1 MSKSQS
7 KSLKTVDEDL
17 RHSDS
22 EVSNLGKDHYLLEDQ
37 VGFILRGVS
46 QRHLSIFSRLIPE
59 LTPTQFSALSKL
71 CQLGQASQ
79 NELGR
84 LTAMDAATIK
94 GVVDRLKLRELISSE
109 PLSSDL
115 RRLILKPTSAGQQLY
130 LKVVSSAHAV
140 TKETLEPLSDK
151 EKDVFLSLLKKLI

>member
-1 MSKSQS
+1 MPKPQNLNPNS
-7 KSLKTVDEDL
+7 
-17 RHSDS
+17 SDNNHRLS
-22 EVSNLGKDHYLLEDQ
+22 DDVISPLEETHYVLEDQ

-46 QRHLSIFSRLIPE
+46 QRHLSLFSRLIPD

-115 RRLILKPTSAGQQLY
+115 RRLILKPTSAGRQLY
-130 LKVVSSAHAV
+130 NEVVMAAHAV
-140 TKETLEPLSDK
+140 TKDTLEPLSDK
-151 EKDVFLSLLKKLI
+151 EKEVFLDLLKKLT

>member
-7 KSLKTVDEDL
+7 KSLKTVDENH

-22 EVSNLGKDHYLLEDQ
+22 GVSNLGKDHYLLEDQ

-130 LKVVSSAHAV
+130 LKVVNSAHAV

>member
-1 MSKSQS
+1 MPKAQS
-7 KSLKTVDEDL
+7 KTPHKADHDN
-17 RHSDS
+17 HQPDSD
-22 EVSNLGKDHYLLEDQ
+22 VSNLTGDLYVLEDQ

-46 QRHLSIFSRLIPE
+46 QRHLSIFSRLIPDV
-59 LTPTQFSALSKL
+59 TPTQFSALSQL
-71 CQLGQASQ
+71 CRLGQASQ

-115 RRLILKPTSAGQQLY
+115 RRLILKPTAAGRQLY
-130 LKVVSSAHAV
+130 DEVVSSAHAV
-140 TKETLEPLSDK
+140 TTETLEPLSHK
-151 EKDVFLSLLKKLI
+151 EKEVFLGLLKKLT

>member
-1 MSKSQS
+1 MPKPQNLNPNS
-7 KSLKTVDEDL
+7 
-17 RHSDS
+17 SDNNHRLS
-22 EVSNLGKDHYLLEDQ
+22 DDVISPLEETHYVLEDQ

-46 QRHLSIFSRLIPE
+46 QRHLSLFSRLIPD

-115 RRLILKPTSAGQQLY
+115 RRLILKPTSAGRQLY
-130 LKVVSSAHAV
+130 NEVVMAAHAV
-140 TKETLEPLSDK
+140 TEETLEPLSDK
-151 EKDVFLSLLKKLI
+151 EKEVFLDLLKKLT

>member
-1 MSKSQS
+1 MQKSQA
-7 KSLKTVDEDL
+7 KPTTLADDDNPQTDGNPVGKGEDGYVL
-17 RHSDS
+17 Q
-22 EVSNLGKDHYLLEDQ
+22 DQ
-37 VGFILRGVS
+37 VGFILRSVS
-46 QRHLSIFSRLIPE
+46 QRHLSIFSRMIPE

-71 CQLGQASQ
+71 CCLGQASQ

-115 RRLILKPTSAGQQLY
+115 RRLILKPTPAGRQLY
-130 LKVVSSAHAV
+130 EDVVMSAHAV
-140 TKETLEPLSDK
+140 TKETLEPLSNK
-151 EKDVFLSLLKKLI
+151 EQNIFLDLLKKLT

>member
-7 KSLKTVDEDL
+7 KSLKTVDEDH

-115 RRLILKPTSAGQQLY
+115 RRLILKPTPAGQQLY